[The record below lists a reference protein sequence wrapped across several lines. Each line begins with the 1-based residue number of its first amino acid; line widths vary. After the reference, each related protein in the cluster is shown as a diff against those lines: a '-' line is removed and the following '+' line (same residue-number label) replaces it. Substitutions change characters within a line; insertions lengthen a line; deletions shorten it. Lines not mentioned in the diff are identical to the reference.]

1 MNSLGLSEKCRGFI
15 TDRER
20 ALHEALSETM
30 KKSTGLRCF
39 NHFRRNCK
47 EKLNSLGIRKQQEQ
61 KVFIDTVF
69 EGEGILGA
77 DDKYDLKARIQSTKQ
92 VLEEE
97 EKRLTSTSTPQF
109 WNYVSSHEEM
119 MKKSMIFRQ
128 AKGRYARR
136 CRE

>member
-1 MNSLGLSEKCRGFI
+1 MNSPGLSEKCLGFI
-15 TDRER
+15 TDGER

-39 NHFRRNCK
+39 NHFRRNCN

-77 DDKYDLKARIQSTKQ
+77 DDKYGL
-92 VLEEE
+92 
-97 EKRLTSTSTPQF
+97 
-109 WNYVSSHEEM
+109 
-119 MKKSMIFRQ
+119 
-128 AKGRYARR
+128 
-136 CRE
+136 